1 MTLIAKAISDGARMF
16 LRAPAFSIAV
26 VVMLSLGIG
35 VTASSFALVNAIMIR
50 PLPYPDAD
58 RLVTI
63 RHAAPRAELPL
74 DGISPG
80 LLRHY
85 QTQSRTFDQIAFYQ
99 DRSSTITDPGDP
111 GLVRVATVSPEFFG
125 VLGARPF
132 LGRFPIEADAEF
144 QVRTPV
150 VISHAF
156 WMARYGGDPDAIGRS
171 LTIES
176 WIGLLYVTGV
186 AEPGFHFPDPE
197 TQVWVMVVP
206 AQMPAR
212 ARAGI
217 RGLVY
222 KAVARLKPDVSAEDA
237 ASDLQGAVRRLP
249 DVFPDVTSGLL
260 EETGF
265 HAVVT
270 PLKEAMI
277 GDVRVPLQLL
287 LATACFLLLITW
299 ANVVNLSLVRAER
312 NHREVAIARALGATM
327 ADLARRF
334 IGESAMLAF
343 PAGTIA
349 LALVSLAVGVRFG
362 LEPDRIPRLGELTID
377 ASVLTIVALLSI
389 GSAIFIGAAGLL
401 SAWRADMEALKGAA
415 GRMTGGVRE
424 QWGRRILV
432 AAQMALAL
440 PLLIAA
446 TLLAQSFWRLSQADL
461 GFQPDGA
468 IVFTVP
474 FPPSDARSGDFYL
487 DSARVHGEIRDRLRS
502 VPGVTAVD
510 SSTIFPLTHP
520 GSRTQ
525 VRITTADAS
534 DRAPYAMFSFASP
547 DYFRTVGIP
556 LLAGRQ
562 FERRDM
568 SAQAPGAI
576 LSVSLARALFGE
588 RDPVGRTVQWPA
600 PSQYQ
605 PYIVVGVVGDIAA
618 ESLHEGPSRV
628 LYFPNV
634 YPPQADKVTGVISNF
649 IPDIQTYVVRTTLPL
664 TSLAPAIQRVVRDV
678 GPNLVVTGIGTAED
692 LVAQSRARTRVTMLL
707 LLIGAGTALLL
718 GVMGIYGVLAYAVS
732 QRRRE
737 FAVRL
742 ALGAQPRSVVSMV
755 IRQGIMLALFG
766 TAIGVPLAL
775 GLTGFLGSLL
785 YEVAPHDF
793 AVFTAMT
800 VLLMAVAVAA
810 SYVPAHRAAAL
821 DPLEAL
827 RAE

>member
-1 MTLIAKAISDGARMF
+1 MTLIAKAISDGVRMF

-35 VTASSFALVNAIMIR
+35 VTAASFALVNAVLIR
-50 PLPYPDAD
+50 PLPYRDAD

-63 RHAAPRAELPL
+63 QHASPRAELPL
-74 DGISPG
+74 DGVSPG

-85 QTQSRTFDQIAFYQ
+85 QTQSRTLDQIAFYQ
-99 DRSSTITDPGDP
+99 DRRSTITDPGDP
-111 GLVRVATVSPEFFG
+111 ELVRVATVSPEFFG

-132 LGRFPIEADAEF
+132 LGRFPTEADAEF

-156 WMARYGGDPDAIGRS
+156 WMARYGGDPAVVGRS
-171 LTIES
+171 LTIEA
-176 WIGLLYVTGV
+176 WVGLLYVTGV

-197 TQVWVMVVP
+197 THVWLTVVP
-206 AQMPAR
+206 GQMPAR
-212 ARAGI
+212 TRAGI

-222 KAVARLKPDVSAEDA
+222 KAVARLKPGVSTQDA
-237 ASDLQGAVRRLP
+237 AGDLQGAVRRLP

-270 PLKEAMI
+270 PLKETMI

-343 PAGTIA
+343 PAGAIA
-349 LALVSLAVGVRFG
+349 LALVSVAVGMRFG

-377 ASVLTIVALLSI
+377 ASVLTIVTLLSI

-446 TLLAQSFWRLSQADL
+446 TLLAQSSWRLSQADL

-502 VPGVTAVD
+502 IPGVTAVD
-510 SSTIFPLTHP
+510 SSTIFPLTQP

-525 VRITTADAS
+525 VRITTADAG
-534 DRAPYAMFSFASP
+534 DRAPYALFSFATP
-547 DYFRTVGIP
+547 DYFRTAGIP

-568 SAQAPGAI
+568 SAGAPGAI
-576 LSVSLARALFGE
+576 LSSSLAQALFGE
-588 RDPVGRTVQWPA
+588 RDAVGRTVQWPA
-600 PSQYQ
+600 PSEYP
-605 PYIVVGVVGDIAA
+605 PYVVVGVVGDIAA
-618 ESLHEGPSRV
+618 ESLHEGPSRI

-649 IPDIQTYVVRTTLPL
+649 IPDIQTYVVRTALPL
-664 TSLAPAIQRVVRDV
+664 ASLASAIQRVVRDV
-678 GPNLVVTGIGTAED
+678 GPNLVVTDMGTGEN

-755 IRQGIMLALFG
+755 IRQGMVLALFG
-766 TAIGVPLAL
+766 TAVGVPLAL

-785 YEVAPHDF
+785 YEVAPDDF

-800 VLLMAVAVAA
+800 ALLVAVAVAA
-810 SYVPAHRAAAL
+810 SYIPAHRAASL
-821 DPLEAL
+821 DPVTAL